1 MIVHRNSINTKAPTV
16 RLDGHTVQAY
26 QLSVELRI
34 GSVQAID
41 GFPRTL

>member
-1 MIVHRNSINTKAPTV
+1 MIVHRNSINIKAPTV
-16 RLDGHTVQAY
+16 PFDQTVQAY
-26 QLSVELRI
+26 LFSLELRI